1 VYAEEAVA
9 LAERHLGERYEVQ
22 GPIGAGGYAA
32 VLRVKNR
39 ANGRVEAL
47 KITTVAPGADPDAL
61 QRFREETRI
70 AAALD
75 HPSIVRVYA
84 SGDNGEILWY
94 AMELVEGPS
103 LSAGRGRVHGDE
115 EAARVAEALL
125 DALAYSHARGVL
137 HRDVKP
143 ENVLLAADGRP
154 KLMDFGIA
162 KSEDSSV
169 RTKTGF
175 LVGSPAYVSPE
186 QLSGDPLDGRTD
198 VYSLGTTLFELL
210 AGRLPFRSRGIE
222 DLALRLDAE
231 APPLSRFRADADP
244 DLERIVGRALA
255 RDRRRRYDAT
265 GMRDDLR
272 HWLARRAGGPPA
284 PAATPADGATSRPAG
299 DRRLARAALIA
310 ALALGAAVVALLLAR

>member
-1 VYAEEAVA
+1 VHAEEAVA
-9 LAERHLGERYEVQ
+9 LAERQVGGRYEILE
-22 GPIGAGGYAA
+22 PIGAGGYAA
-32 VLRVKNR
+32 VLKVKNR
-39 ANGRVEAL
+39 ATGRIEAL
-47 KITTVAPGADPDAL
+47 KIVSVAPGTDPDAF

-75 HPSIVRVYA
+75 HPSIVRVFD
-84 SGDNGEILWY
+84 SGGEGDALWY

-103 LSAGRGRVHGDE
+103 LSSGRGRVHGDG
-115 EAARVAEALL
+115 EAARLGEALA
-125 DALAYSHARGVL
+125 DALAYSHAKGVL

-231 APPLSRFRADADP
+231 APPLGKFRTDADP
-244 DLERIVGRALA
+244 EIERIVAKALA
-255 RDRRRRYDAT
+255 RDRRQRYDAA
-265 GMRDDLR
+265 GLRDAL
-272 HWLARRAGGPPA
+272 HAFLARRAGGGAPDVPA
-284 PAATPADGATSRPAG
+284 PPRAG

-310 ALALGAAVVALLLAR
+310 AAVLAAAVAALFLAR

>member
-1 VYAEEAVA
+1 MHAEEAAA
-9 LAERHLGERYEVQ
+9 LARLHVGSRYEILE
-22 GPIGAGGYAA
+22 PIGAGGYAA
-32 VLRVKNR
+32 VLKVRNLS
-39 ANGRVEAL
+39 NGRIEAL
-47 KITTVAPGADPDAL
+47 KIVSVAPGADPDAF

-75 HPSIVRVYA
+75 HPSIVRVWD
-84 SGDNGEILWY
+84 SGGEGDTLWY

-103 LSAGRGRVHGDE
+103 LASGRGRIHAAG
-115 EAARVAEALL
+115 EAARLGEALA
-125 DALAYSHARGVL
+125 DALAYSHAKGVL

-186 QLSGDPLDGRTD
+186 QLSGVPLDGRTD
-198 VYSLGTTLFELL
+198 VYSLGTTLYELL

-222 DLALRLDAE
+222 DLARRLDDD
-231 APPLSRFRADADP
+231 APPLSKFLADVDP
-244 DLERIVGRALA
+244 ELERIVAKALA
-255 RDRRRRYDAT
+255 RDRRGRYDAA
-265 GMRDDLR
+265 GLRDALR
-272 HWLARRAGGPPA
+272 AFRAREAGGAAAAA
-284 PAATPADGATSRPAG
+284 PRAG
-299 DRRLARAALIA
+299 DRRLAKAALVA
-310 ALALGAAVVALLLAR
+310 ALVLAAAVAALLLANR

>member
-1 VYAEEAVA
+1 VHAAEAVA
-9 LAERHLGERYEVQ
+9 LAERAVGDRYEVLE
-22 GPIGAGGYAA
+22 PIGAGGYAA
-32 VLRVKNR
+32 VLKVRNR
-39 ANGRVEAL
+39 ASGRREAL
-47 KITTVAPGADPDAL
+47 KIATVGPGADPDAL

-84 SGDNGEILWY
+84 SGDDGEVLWY
-94 AMELVEGPS
+94 SMELVEGPS
-103 LSAGRGRVHGDE
+103 LSSGRGRVHGDT
-115 EAARVAEALL
+115 EAVRVAEALL

-162 KSEDSSV
+162 KSADSAV

-186 QLSGDPLDGRTD
+186 QLAGDPLDGRTD
-198 VYSLGTTLFELL
+198 VYSLGTTLYELL

-231 APPLSRFRADADP
+231 APPLTRFRADADRE
-244 DLERIVGRALA
+244 LERIVGKALE
-255 RDRRRRYDAT
+255 RDRRKRYDAA

-272 HWLARRAGGPPA
+272 AWLARRAGGDPTAA
-284 PAATPADGATSRPAG
+284 PAGRAA

-310 ALALGAAVVALLLAR
+310 ALVLAAAVVALLLAR

>member
-1 VYAEEAVA
+1 MHAQEAVA
-9 LAERHLGERYEVQ
+9 LAERHVGDRYEILE
-22 GPIGAGGYAA
+22 PIGAGGYAA

-39 ANGRVEAL
+39 ASGRHEAL
-47 KITTVAPGADPDAL
+47 KIATVAPGTDPDAL

-75 HPSIVRVYA
+75 HPSIVRVWA
-84 SGDNGEILWY
+84 SGDDGEVLWY

-103 LSAGRGRVHGDE
+103 LADGRGRVHGDE

-186 QLSGDPLDGRTD
+186 QLAGDPLDGRTD

-222 DLALRLDAE
+222 DLALRLDAD

-244 DLERIVGRALA
+244 GLERIVGKALQ
-255 RDRRRRYDAT
+255 RDRRQRYDAA

-272 HWLARRAGGPPA
+272 RWLARHQATAAAARSA
-284 PAATPADGATSRPAG
+284 PARPPG
-299 DRRLARAALIA
+299 GTRLAKAALIA
-310 ALALGAAVVALLLAR
+310 ALVLAAAVLLLVLAR

>member
-1 VYAEEAVA
+1 MHAEEAAA
-9 LAERHLGERYEVQ
+9 LARLHVGSRYEILE
-22 GPIGAGGYAA
+22 PIGAGGYAA
-32 VLRVKNR
+32 VLKVRNR
-39 ANGRVEAL
+39 ENGRIEAL
-47 KITTVAPGADPDAL
+47 KIVSVAPGTDPDAF

-75 HPSIVRVYA
+75 HPSIVRVWD
-84 SGDNGEILWY
+84 SGGGGDTLWY

-103 LSAGRGRVHGDE
+103 LSAGRGRIHAAG
-115 EAARVAEALL
+115 EAARLGEALA
-125 DALAYSHARGVL
+125 DALAYSHAKGVL

-186 QLSGDPLDGRTD
+186 QLSGLPLDGRTD
-198 VYSLGTTLFELL
+198 VYSLGTTLYELL

-222 DLALRLDAE
+222 DLARRLDDD
-231 APPLSRFRADADP
+231 APPLSKFLADVDP
-244 DLERIVGRALA
+244 ELERIVAKALA
-255 RDRRRRYDAT
+255 RDRRGRYDAV
-265 GMRDDLR
+265 GLRDALR
-272 HWLARRAGGPPA
+272 AFRAREVGGAAAAA
-284 PAATPADGATSRPAG
+284 PRAG
-299 DRRLARAALIA
+299 DRRLAKAALVA
-310 ALALGAAVVALLLAR
+310 ALVLAAAVAALLLANR

>member
-1 VYAEEAVA
+1 VHAEEAAA
-9 LAERHLGERYEVQ
+9 LAQLHVGRRYEILE
-22 GPIGAGGYAA
+22 PIGAGGYAA
-32 VLRVKNR
+32 VLKVRNLS
-39 ANGRVEAL
+39 NGRVEAL
-47 KITTVAPGADPDAL
+47 KIMSFGPGVDPDAL

-75 HPSIVRVYA
+75 HPSIVRVWD
-84 SGDNGEILWY
+84 SGGADDALWY

-103 LSAGRGRVHGDE
+103 LSAGRGRIHGAE
-115 EAARVAEALL
+115 EAARLGEALA
-125 DALAYSHARGVL
+125 DALAYSHAKGVL

-162 KSEDSSV
+162 KTEDSSV

-186 QLSGDPLDGRTD
+186 QLAGTPLDGRTD

-222 DLALRLDAE
+222 DLARRLDDD
-231 APPLSRFRADADP
+231 APPLSNFRADADP
-244 DLERIVGRALA
+244 ELERIVAKALA
-255 RDRRRRYDAT
+255 RDRRGRYNAAGLRDA
-265 GMRDDLR
+265 LR
-272 HWLARRAGGPPA
+272 GFLRGA
-284 PAATPADGATSRPAG
+284 PS
-299 DRRLARAALIA
+299 
-310 ALALGAAVVALLLAR
+310 

>member
-1 VYAEEAVA
+1 MHAEEAVA
-9 LAERHLGERYEVQ
+9 LAERHVGSRYEILE
-22 GPIGAGGYAA
+22 PIGAGGYAA
-32 VLRVKNR
+32 VLKVGNR

-47 KITTVAPGADPDAL
+47 KITTVGPDSDPDAL

-75 HPSIVRVYA
+75 HPSIVRVWD
-84 SGDNGEILWY
+84 SGGEGDVLWY

-103 LSAGRGRVHGDE
+103 LSAGRGRIHAAG
-115 EAARVAEALL
+115 EAARLGEALA
-125 DALAYSHARGVL
+125 DALAYSHAKGVL

-143 ENVLLAADGRP
+143 ENVLLAPDGRP

-162 KSEDSSV
+162 KSGDSAV

-186 QLSGDPLDGRTD
+186 QLAGAPLDGRTD
-198 VYSLGTTLFELL
+198 VYSLGTVLFELL

-222 DLALRLDAE
+222 DLARRLDDD
-231 APPLSRFRADADP
+231 APPLSRFCADADP
-244 DLERIVGRALA
+244 ELERIVAKALA
-255 RDRRRRYDAT
+255 RDRRGRYDAA
-265 GMRDDLR
+265 GLRDALR
-272 HWLARRAGGPPA
+272 SFLAARAGEGAAAPA
-284 PAATPADGATSRPAG
+284 PPRSG

-310 ALALGAAVVALLLAR
+310 AAVLAAAVAALILAR

>member
-1 VYAEEAVA
+1 MHAEEASA
-9 LAERHLGERYEVQ
+9 LARQHVGSRYEILE
-22 GPIGAGGYAA
+22 PIGAGGYAA
-32 VLRVKNR
+32 VLKVRNL
-39 ANGRVEAL
+39 ANGRIEAL
-47 KITTVAPGADPDAL
+47 KIATVAPGTDPDAL

-75 HPSIVRVYA
+75 HPSIVRVWA
-84 SGDNGEILWY
+84 SGGEGEVLWY
-94 AMELVEGPS
+94 SMELVDGPS
-103 LSAGRGRVHGDE
+103 LASRRGRRFTSE
-115 EAARVAEALL
+115 EAARLGEALA

-143 ENVLLAADGRP
+143 ENVLLAADERP

-186 QLSGDPLDGRTD
+186 QLSGTPLDGRTD

-222 DLALRLDAE
+222 DLARRLDDD
-231 APPLSRFRADADP
+231 APPLGKYLSDADP
-244 DLERIVGRALA
+244 EIERIVGKALA
-255 RDRRRRYDAT
+255 RDRRDRYDAASL
-265 GMRDDLR
+265 RDALR
-272 HWLARRAGGPPA
+272 AFLARRSGAQGADPGAGV
-284 PAATPADGATSRPAG
+284 PAAPRASE
-299 DRRLARAALIA
+299 RRLLKVALVGTLLLAA
-310 ALALGAAVVALLLAR
+310 ALAALFLAR

>member
-1 VYAEEAVA
+1 VHAEEAAA
-9 LAERHLGERYEVQ
+9 LARLHVGSRYEILE
-22 GPIGAGGYAA
+22 PIGAGGYAA
-32 VLRVKNR
+32 VLKVRNR
-39 ANGRVEAL
+39 ENGRIEAL
-47 KITTVAPGADPDAL
+47 KIVSVAPGTDPDAF

-75 HPSIVRVYA
+75 HPSIVRVWD
-84 SGDNGEILWY
+84 SGGGGDTLWY

-103 LSAGRGRVHGDE
+103 LSAGRGRIHAAG
-115 EAARVAEALL
+115 EAARLGEALA
-125 DALAYSHARGVL
+125 DALAYSHAKGVL

-186 QLSGDPLDGRTD
+186 QLSGLPLDGRTD
-198 VYSLGTTLFELL
+198 VYSLGTTLYELL

-222 DLALRLDAE
+222 DLARRLDDD
-231 APPLSRFRADADP
+231 APPLSKFLADVDP
-244 DLERIVGRALA
+244 ELERIVAKALA
-255 RDRRRRYDAT
+255 RDRRGRYDAV
-265 GMRDDLR
+265 GLRDALR
-272 HWLARRAGGPPA
+272 AFRAREVGGAAAAA
-284 PAATPADGATSRPAG
+284 PRAG
-299 DRRLARAALIA
+299 DRRLAKAALVA
-310 ALALGAAVVALLLAR
+310 ALVLAAAVAALLLANR

>member
-1 VYAEEAVA
+1 VHAEEAAA
-9 LAERHLGERYEVQ
+9 LATLHVGSRYEILE
-22 GPIGAGGYAA
+22 PIGAGGYAA
-32 VLRVKNR
+32 VLKVRSR
-39 ANGRVEAL
+39 ANGRLEAL
-47 KITTVAPGADPDAL
+47 KITTVAPGADPDAV

-70 AAALD
+70 AAGLD
-75 HPSIVRVYA
+75 HPSIVKVWA
-84 SGDNGEILWY
+84 SGGEGEVLWY

-103 LSAGRGRVHGDE
+103 LAQSRGRPFAA
-115 EAARVAEALL
+115 EAAARLGEALA

-154 KLMDFGIA
+154 NLMDFGIA

-186 QLSGDPLDGRTD
+186 QLSGTPLDGRTD

-222 DLALRLDAE
+222 DLARRLDDD
-231 APPLSRFRADADP
+231 APPLSKYLPDAEP
-244 DLERIVGRALA
+244 ELERIVGKALA
-255 RDRRRRYDAT
+255 RDRRDRYDAS
-265 GMRDDLR
+265 GLRDALR
-272 HWLARRAGGPPA
+272 AYLARRAGGAAAPPPRA
-284 PAATPADGATSRPAG
+284 PS
-299 DRRLARAALIA
+299 DRRLARAALVA
-310 ALALGAAVVALLLAR
+310 ALVLAAAVVALLLAR

>member
-1 VYAEEAVA
+1 VHAEEAVA
-9 LAERHLGERYEVQ
+9 LAERHVGNQYEILE
-22 GPIGAGGYAA
+22 PIGAGGYAD

-39 ANGRVEAL
+39 ANSRYEAL
-47 KITTVAPGADPDAL
+47 KIATVAPGEDPDAL

-84 SGDNGEILWY
+84 SGDDGEVLWY

-103 LSAGRGRVHGDE
+103 LSAGRGHIHGDV

-162 KSEDSSV
+162 KSADSSV

-222 DLALRLDAE
+222 DLARRLDDE
-231 APPLSRFRADADP
+231 APPLSRFRADVDP
-244 DLERIVGRALA
+244 DLERIVAKALA
-255 RDRRRRYDAT
+255 RDRRRRYDAA

-272 HWLARRAGGPPA
+272 RWLARREGRPADA
-284 PAATPADGATSRPAG
+284 PAARARPAG

-310 ALALGAAVVALLLAR
+310 ALVLGAAVVALLLAR

>member
-1 VYAEEAVA
+1 VHAEEALA
-9 LAERHLGERYEVQ
+9 LAERHVGDRYEVL

-39 ANGRVEAL
+39 ANGREEAL
-47 KITTVAPGADPDAL
+47 KIAAVSPGADPDAL

-75 HPSIVRVYA
+75 HPSIVRVHA
-84 SGDNGEILWY
+84 SGDDGKVLWY

-103 LSAGRGRVHGDE
+103 LAAGRGRVHGDE
-115 EAARVAEALL
+115 EAAHLAEELL

-143 ENVLLAADGRP
+143 ENVLLAPDGRP

-162 KSEDSSV
+162 KSADSSV

-198 VYSLGTTLFELL
+198 VYSLGTMLFELL

-222 DLALRLDAE
+222 DLARRLDDE
-231 APPLSRFRADADP
+231 APPLSRFRADVDR
-244 DLERIVGRALA
+244 DLERIVTKALA
-255 RDRRRRYDAT
+255 RDRRRRYDAA

-272 HWLARRAGGPPA
+272 RWLERREGRAVDAAAVPARRAA
-284 PAATPADGATSRPAG
+284 
-299 DRRLARAALIA
+299 DRRLARVALIA
-310 ALALGAAVVALLLAR
+310 ALVLGAAVVALLLAR

>member
-1 VYAEEAVA
+1 MHAEEAIA
-9 LAERHLGERYEVQ
+9 LAERHTGNLYEVLE
-22 GPIGAGGYAA
+22 PVGAGGYAA
-32 VLRVKNR
+32 VLKVRSR
-39 ANGRVEAL
+39 ANGRIEAL
-47 KITTVAPGADPDAL
+47 KITSVAPGADPDAV

-84 SGDNGEILWY
+84 SGGEGDVLWY

-103 LSAGRGRVHGDE
+103 LAAGRGRLHTAD
-115 EAARVAEALL
+115 EAARLGEALA
-125 DALAYSHARGVL
+125 DALAYSHAKGVL

-143 ENVLLAADGRP
+143 ENVLLTADGCP

-186 QLSGDPLDGRTD
+186 QLSGTALDGRTD

-222 DLALRLDAE
+222 DLARRLDEE
-231 APPLSRFRADADP
+231 APPLSKYQADADP
-244 DLERIVGRALA
+244 EIERIVGKALA
-255 RDRRRRYDAT
+255 RDRRQRYDAA
-265 GMRDDLR
+265 GLRDALR
-272 HWLARRAGGPPA
+272 AFLARGDGGRGAAPA
-284 PAATPADGATSRPAG
+284 PAAAP
-299 DRRLARAALIA
+299 DRRVTRIALVAALV
-310 ALALGAAVVALLLAR
+310 LAAAVVALLLAR

>member
-1 VYAEEAVA
+1 MHAEEAVS
-9 LAERHLGERYEVQ
+9 LARQHVGSRYEILE
-22 GPIGAGGYAA
+22 PIGAGGYAA
-32 VLRVKNR
+32 VLKVKNR
-39 ANGRVEAL
+39 DNGRLEAL
-47 KITTVAPGADPDAL
+47 KITMVAPGSDPDAV

-75 HPSIVRVYA
+75 HPSIVRVWA
-84 SGDNGEILWY
+84 SGGEGEVLWY
-94 AMELVEGPS
+94 SMELVEGPS
-103 LSAGRGRVHGDE
+103 LATARGRRFAPG
-115 EAARVAEALL
+115 EAARLGEALA
-125 DALAYSHARGVL
+125 DALAHSHARGVL

-186 QLSGDPLDGRTD
+186 QLSGTPLDGRTD

-222 DLALRLDAE
+222 DLARRLDDD
-231 APPLSRFRADADP
+231 APPLSKYLPEVDTEI
-244 DLERIVGRALA
+244 ERIVRKALA
-255 RDRRRRYDAT
+255 RDRRDRYDA
-265 GMRDDLR
+265 
-272 HWLARRAGGPPA
+272 
-284 PAATPADGATSRPAG
+284 
-299 DRRLARAALIA
+299 AALRD
-310 ALALGAAVVALLLAR
+310 ALRAYLA

>member
-1 VYAEEAVA
+1 VHAEEAAA
-9 LAERHLGERYEVQ
+9 LATLQVGSRYEILE
-22 GPIGAGGYAA
+22 PIGAGGYAA
-32 VLRVKNR
+32 VLKVKSR
-39 ANGRVEAL
+39 ASGRLEAL
-47 KITTVAPGADPDAL
+47 KITTVAPGVDPDAV

-70 AAALD
+70 AAALE
-75 HPSIVRVYA
+75 HPSIVRVWD
-84 SGDNGEILWY
+84 SGGEGDVLWY
-94 AMELVEGPS
+94 SMELVEGPI
-103 LSAGRGRVHGDE
+103 LAAWRGRHVAAED
-115 EAARVAEALL
+115 AARLGEALA

-186 QLSGDPLDGRTD
+186 QLSGTPLDGRTD

-222 DLALRLDAE
+222 DLTRRLDDD
-231 APPLSRFRADADP
+231 APPLSKYLADADP
-244 DLERIVGRALA
+244 ELERIVGKALA
-255 RDRRRRYDAT
+255 RDRRNRYDAV
-265 GMRDDLR
+265 GLRDALR
-272 HWLARRAGGPPA
+272 AYLAREARGPSLSAPPA
-284 PAATPADGATSRPAG
+284 PSAPSDK
-299 DRRLARAALIA
+299 RLARAALIA
-310 ALALGAAVVALLLAR
+310 ALALAAAVAAIFLAR